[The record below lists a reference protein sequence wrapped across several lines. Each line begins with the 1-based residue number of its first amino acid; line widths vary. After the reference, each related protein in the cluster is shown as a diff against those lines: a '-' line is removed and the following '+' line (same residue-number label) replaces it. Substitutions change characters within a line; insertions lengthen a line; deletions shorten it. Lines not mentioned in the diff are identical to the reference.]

1 MQGRSTIW
9 FPIALLALLA
19 GLTLWV
25 DRVVQPPQPKIDG
38 SSRHDPDYIL
48 SNFNTI
54 KTDQNG
60 NPRHR
65 LAATEMRHFPDDDT
79 TQLTRP
85 RFTQYTAYKPFTQ
98 IEGQRGL
105 VTSDGENV
113 YFMDNVKIVR
123 GATPQKGELTVQTDY
138 MHIIPDKEL
147 AMTDRP
153 VLIKQAPD
161 TVIRATGMEYDKK
174 LGILKLFK
182 RVSVHYVKPK
192 AKTDGSAKPPK
203 KPAPSS
209 SSSSKKNSK
218 PSAQAKQA
226 GKAKTGNTSTRTRR

>member
-48 SNFNTI
+48 TNFNTI
-54 KTDQNG
+54 KTDRNG

-79 TQLTRP
+79 TELARP
-85 RFTQYTAYKPFTQ
+85 RFTQYKADKPFTQ
-98 IEGQRGL
+98 IEGLRGL

-113 YFMDNVKIVR
+113 YFMDNVKVIR

-192 AKTDGSAKPPK
+192 ANTDGSV
-203 KPAPSS
+203 KPAKRPAPPSV
-209 SSSSKKNSK
+209 SKKNSK
-218 PSAQAKQA
+218 RPAQAKRS
-226 GKAKTGNTSTRTRR
+226 GKAKPGNNTSTRTRR

>member
-25 DRVVQPPQPKIDG
+25 DRVVRPPQPKIDG

-48 SNFNTI
+48 SNFNTV

-85 RFTQYTAYKPFTQ
+85 RFTQYSANKPFTQ

-113 YFMDNVKIVR
+113 YFMDNVIIVR

-147 AMTDRP
+147 AMTERP

-161 TVIRATGMEYDKK
+161 TVIHATGMEYDKK

-182 RVSVHYVKPK
+182 RVRVHYVKPK
-192 AKTDGSAKPPK
+192 AKTNGSAKPPK

-209 SSSSKKNSK
+209 SASSKKNSK

>member
-48 SNFNTI
+48 TNFNTI
-54 KTDQNG
+54 KTDRNG
-60 NPRHR
+60 SPRHR
-65 LAATEMRHFPDDDT
+65 LAATEMRHFPDNDT
-79 TQLTRP
+79 TELTRP
-85 RFTQYTAYKPFTQ
+85 RFTQYTANKPFTQ

-113 YFMDNVKIVR
+113 YFMDNVKILR

-138 MHIIPDKEL
+138 IHIIPDKEL
-147 AMTDRP
+147 AMTERP

-174 LGILKLFK
+174 LGVLKLFK
-182 RVSVHYVKPK
+182 RVHVHYVKPK
-192 AKTDGSAKPPK
+192 AKASVGAKPQN

-209 SSSSKKNSK
+209 GSKKNSK
-218 PSAQAKQA
+218 PSVKAKQA

>member
-48 SNFNTI
+48 TNFSTL
-54 KTDQNG
+54 KTDRNG

-65 LAATEMRHFPDDDT
+65 LAATEMRHFPDNDT
-79 TQLTRP
+79 TELTRP
-85 RFTQYTAYKPFTQ
+85 RFTQFTANKPFTQ

-113 YFMDNVKIVR
+113 YFMDNVRIVR

-147 AMTDRP
+147 AMTERP

-174 LGILKLFK
+174 LGVLKLFK
-182 RVSVHYVKPK
+182 RVHVHYVKPK
-192 AKTDGSAKPPK
+192 AKADGSAKPKK

-209 SSSSKKNSK
+209 GSKKNTK
-218 PSAQAKQA
+218 PSAQVKPA
-226 GKAKTGNTSTRTRR
+226 GKAKTGNTSTSTRR